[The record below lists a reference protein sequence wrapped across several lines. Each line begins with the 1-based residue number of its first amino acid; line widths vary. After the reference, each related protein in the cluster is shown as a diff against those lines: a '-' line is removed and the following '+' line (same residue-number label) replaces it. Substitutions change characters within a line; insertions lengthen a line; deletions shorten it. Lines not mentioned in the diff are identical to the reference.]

1 MALSSTAKRLAVI
14 AVLFHLV
21 FFALYYHFGYQRL
34 TDIHWLPDA
43 SFRFFTKPKPRKLYH
58 LLPINSNIA
67 GTRFCKTLLS
77 SVVHGYD
84 PLILNW
90 ELRGEVGDMQR
101 QKVIGTF
108 ATFLCCYRPLW
119 DSDVDSDLIRQ
130 SKGCTTS

>member
-1 MALSSTAKRLAVI
+1 MALSSTAKRFAVVV
-14 AVLFHLV
+14 VLFKFHLI
-21 FFALYYHFGYQRL
+21 FFALYYHFGHERL
-34 TDIHWLPDA
+34 TNIHWQIRP
-43 SFRFFTKPKPRKLYH
+43 SSKPKPSKLYH
-58 LLPINSNIA
+58 LLPINSDIA

-108 ATFLCCYRPLW
+108 CDPILLSPVA
-119 DSDVDSDLIRQ
+119 
-130 SKGCTTS
+130 G